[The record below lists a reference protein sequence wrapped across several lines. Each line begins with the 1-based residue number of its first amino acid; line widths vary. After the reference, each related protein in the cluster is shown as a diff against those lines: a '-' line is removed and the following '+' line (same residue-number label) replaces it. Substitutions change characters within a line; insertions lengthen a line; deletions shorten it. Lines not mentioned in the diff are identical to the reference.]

1 MARGR
6 PRNEQTPP
14 PIRTTDGHR
23 RILAAAASGV
33 AEFIG
38 SQGGDPAR
46 VFASSGID
54 ATCLDDP
61 AESLALSS
69 FVAMMEESAK
79 QTGNDNFGLWYGQRF
94 QPEMQGLMGDVILA
108 APTVGAALHNM
119 AEMFPYH
126 QHATRCRFLKE
137 DGLLRMEYRI
147 LDPSL
152 VHRRQDAELTL
163 GMVLNVC
170 RRGFGRSWIPER
182 VEFEHLR
189 PEEWRAHERAFGSEV
204 SFGHR
209 TNALIFRDDG
219 MARRMPGADLCRFR
233 EARERMLMVAGD
245 ARRHAPNFVE
255 EVMSEVRACLQ
266 DGPPHVEEVACSLTV
281 PRWTLQR
288 RLAEEGL
295 SFSDVVEKV
304 RRDLA
309 SLYLDQ
315 PHLPLSEIA
324 LALGYSELS
333 AFTRAFTRWHGQSPL
348 KCRSEA
354 TVLAK

>member
-6 PRNEQTPP
+6 PRNEQIPQP
-14 PIRTTDGHR
+14 GRTADGQR

-33 AEFIG
+33 VDFIG
-38 SQGGDPAR
+38 TQGGDAESI
-46 VFASSGID
+46 FAASGID
-54 ATCLDDP
+54 AACLEDP
-61 AESLALSS
+61 VAPLALSS
-69 FVAMMEESAK
+69 FVAMMEESAR
-79 QTGNDNFGLWYGQRF
+79 QTGNDNFGLGYGQSF
-94 QPEMQGLMGDVILA
+94 SPEMQGLMGAVVLA
-108 APTVGAALHNM
+108 APTVGSALTNM
-119 AEMFPYH
+119 AEMFPCH
-126 QHATRCRFLKE
+126 QHATGCRFIKE

-170 RRGFGRSWIPER
+170 RRGLGRHWVPER

-189 PEEWRAHERAFGSEV
+189 PEGWQSHERAFGAQV

-209 TNALIFRDDG
+209 TNALIFRDEG
-219 MARRMPGADLCRFR
+219 MERRMPGADLTRFQ
-233 EARERMLMVAGD
+233 EARRRMLSIAGD
-245 ARRHAPNFVE
+245 AVSHAPSVVE

-266 DGPPHVEEVACSLTV
+266 DSPPHVEGVAASLGI

-288 RLAEEGL
+288 RLAEAGVT
-295 SFSDVVEKV
+295 FSDVVEKV

-309 SLYLDQ
+309 VLYLAQ
-315 PHLPLSEIA
+315 PHLQLSEIA

-333 AFTRAFTRWHGQSPL
+333 AFTRAFTRWYGQSPAKL
-348 KCRSEA
+348 RRS
-354 TVLAK
+354 

>member
-1 MARGR
+1 MGKGR
-6 PRNEQTPP
+6 PRNEQSPAP
-14 PIRTTDGHR
+14 NRTADGQR

-38 SQGGDPAR
+38 AQGGDAER
-46 VFASSGID
+46 IFAFSGVD
-54 ATCLDDP
+54 AACLDDP
-61 AESLALSS
+61 VAPLALSS
-69 FVAMMEESAK
+69 FVAMMEEASR
-79 QTGNDNFGLWYGQRF
+79 QTGNDNFGLWYGHRF
-94 QPEMQGLMGDVILA
+94 QPEMQGVMGEVVLA
-108 APTVGAALHNM
+108 APTVGSALTNM

-126 QHATRCRFLKE
+126 QHATGCRFIKE

-152 VHRRQDAELTL
+152 LHRRQDAELTL

-170 RRGFGRSWIPER
+170 RRGLGAFWVPER

-189 PEEWRAHERAFGSEV
+189 PEGWQAHERAFGAEV

-209 TNALIFRDDG
+209 TNALVFRDEG
-219 MARRMPGADLCRFR
+219 MERRMPGADLPSFQA
-233 EARERMLMVAGD
+233 ARRHMLDVAGD
-245 ARRHAPNFVE
+245 AGCGAPSFVE
-255 EVMSEVRACLQ
+255 QVMSEVRASLQ
-266 DGPPHVEEVACSLTV
+266 DGPPHIEAVAAALRQ

-288 RLAEEGL
+288 RLAEAGL
-295 SFSDVVEKV
+295 SFSEVVEKV

-309 SLYLDQ
+309 GLYLGQ

-333 AFTRAFTRWHGQSPL
+333 AFSRAFTRWHGQPPA
-348 KCRSEA
+348 KTRS
-354 TVLAK
+354 LA

>member
-6 PRNEQTPP
+6 PRNEQIPP
-14 PIRTTDGHR
+14 ADRPSGRQR

-33 AEFIG
+33 VEFIAT
-38 SQGGDPAR
+38 QGGDAESI
-46 VFASSGID
+46 FAASGID
-54 ATCLDDP
+54 AACLEDP
-61 AESLALSS
+61 VAPLALSS
-69 FVAMMEESAK
+69 FVAMMEESSR
-79 QTGNDNFGLWYGQRF
+79 QTGNDNFGLGYGQRF
-94 QPEMQGLMGDVILA
+94 SPEMQGPMGEVVLA
-108 APTVGAALHNM
+108 APTVGSALANM

-126 QHATRCRFLKE
+126 QHATDCRFAKE

-152 VHRRQDAELTL
+152 LHRRQDAELTL

-170 RRGFGRSWIPER
+170 RRGLGKHWVPER

-189 PEEWRAHERAFGSEV
+189 PEGWQAHERAFGAEV

-209 TNALIFRDDG
+209 TNALIFRDEG
-219 MARRMPGADLCRFR
+219 MERRMPGADLSRFQ
-233 EARERMLMVAGD
+233 D
-245 ARRHAPNFVE
+245 ARRHMLTLAGDAGSQAPSFVE
-255 EVMSEVRACLQ
+255 QVMSEVRACLQ
-266 DGPPHVEEVACSLTV
+266 DGPPHVDGVAEALRL

-288 RLAEEGL
+288 RLAEAGL

-309 SLYLDQ
+309 VLYLEQ
-315 PHLPLSEIA
+315 PHLQLSEIA

-333 AFTRAFTRWHGQSPL
+333 AFTRAFTRWHGQSPVKL
-348 KCRSEA
+348 RRR
-354 TVLAK
+354 

>member
-6 PRNEQTPP
+6 PRNEQSPQP
-14 PIRTTDGHR
+14 HRTNDGQR

-33 AEFIG
+33 VEFIG
-38 SQGGDPAR
+38 TQGGDAESI
-46 VFASSGID
+46 FAASGID
-54 ATCLDDP
+54 AACLEDP
-61 AESLALSS
+61 VAPLALSS
-69 FVAMMEESAK
+69 FVAMMEESAR

-94 QPEMQGLMGDVILA
+94 QPEMQGLMGDVVLA
-108 APTVGAALHNM
+108 APTVAAALSNM

-126 QHATRCRFLKE
+126 QHATDCRFSRQE

-170 RRGFGRSWIPER
+170 RRGLGSRWLPER

-189 PEEWRAHERAFGSEV
+189 PEGWQAHEKAFGAEV

-209 TNALIFRDDG
+209 TNALIFADEG
-219 MARRMPGADLCRFR
+219 MYRRMPGADLNRFQA
-233 EARERMLMVAGD
+233 ARRHMLDVAGD
-245 ARRHAPNFVE
+245 THRQAPSMVE
-255 EVMSEVRACLQ
+255 AVMSEVRACLQ
-266 DGPPHVEEVACSLTV
+266 DGPPHVEGVAAALGI

-288 RLAEEGL
+288 RLAEAGL

-309 SLYLDQ
+309 VLYLAQ
-315 PHLPLSEIA
+315 PHLQLSEIA

-348 KCRSEA
+348 KFRPA
-354 TVLAK
+354 ARG